1 MKKTKQTN
9 DQPQTKNKAKD
20 KDKSKDAKKEQKENP
35 KDKKVQPEE
44 EEYDYFTPE
53 EIALLDKFHEFSEKK
68 FSDDEIYEVML
79 KFNNDEELIKNELK
93 EMLKILSKG
102 DEFNWTEIGKSK
114 KIFFYINYLKF

>member
-1 MKKTKQTN
+1 MKKSAKSK
-9 DQPQTKNKAKD
+9 KNEKVKD
-20 KDKSKDAKKEQKENP
+20 KQKEKEKEKEKEQKQEESEEFYT
-35 KDKKVQPEE
+35 EE
-44 EEYDYFTPE
+44 E
-53 EIALLDKFHEFSEKK
+53 LKRLDKFHEFSEKK

>member
-20 KDKSKDAKKEQKENP
+20 KDKSKEAKKEQKENP

-102 DEFNWTEIGKSK
+102 DEFNWTETGKSK

>member
-1 MKKTKQTN
+1 MQTK
-9 DQPQTKNKAKD
+9 DQPQTKDKAKD
-20 KDKSKDAKKEQKENP
+20 KEKSKEVKKDQRENP
-35 KDKKVQPEE
+35 KDKKAQPEE
-44 EEYDYFTPE
+44 EEFDYFTPE

-114 KIFFYINYLKF
+114 KIFFNINYLIF

>member
-9 DQPQTKNKAKD
+9 DQPQAKNKAKD

-35 KDKKVQPEE
+35 NDKKVQPEE

-68 FSDDEIYEVML
+68 FSDDEIYEVMRRDDVFIGEVYTNMATGHREALSESARQLL
-79 KFNNDEELIKNELK
+79 KTIREVKR
-93 EMLKILSKG
+93 
-102 DEFNWTEIGKSK
+102 
-114 KIFFYINYLKF
+114 